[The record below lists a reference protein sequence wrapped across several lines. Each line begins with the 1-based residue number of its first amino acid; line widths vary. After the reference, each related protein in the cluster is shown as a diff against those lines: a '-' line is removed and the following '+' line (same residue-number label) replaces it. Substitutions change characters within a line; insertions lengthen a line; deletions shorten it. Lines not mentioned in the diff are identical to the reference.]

1 MKHHMKCNVSWL
13 IDLTFW
19 TIIDGQWEKKEEK
32 NLWALTCTKNLKANM
47 HANSK
52 HCLICITG
60 QDRIWHTWFVE
71 RLMLKRCLR
80 KNTAAQPRL
89 TISRQPVRERCCT
102 HAENIPKMRH
112 IHPPPVP
119 LPTDCM
125 PLEVGSDV
133 SSWAG
138 PAANPV
144 GPWWMWWV
152 EWSGPRHEACCAQRS
167 QSRLNSPNDP

>member
-1 MKHHMKCNVSWL
+1 MEKEKKHWRAQRIWKLTCIL
-13 IDLTFW
+13 IQSTAWYASQAKTESGTHGLQRDW
-19 TIIDGQWEKKEEK
+19 CWNGAWEK
-32 NLWALTCTKNLKANM
+32 
-47 HANSK
+47 S
-52 HCLICITG
+52 
-60 QDRIWHTWFVE
+60 
-71 RLMLKRCLR
+71 RCPACR
-80 KNTAAQPRL
+80 AEPRL
-89 TISRQPVRERCCT
+89 TISRLLVREHCCT

-167 QSRLNSPNDP
+167 QSRFNSPNDP